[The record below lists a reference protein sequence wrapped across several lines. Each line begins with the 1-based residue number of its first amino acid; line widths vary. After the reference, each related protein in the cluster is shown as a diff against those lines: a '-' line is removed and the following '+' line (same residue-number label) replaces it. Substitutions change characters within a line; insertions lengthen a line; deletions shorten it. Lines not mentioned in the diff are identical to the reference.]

1 MSAPRDSHRKSL
13 AASVVVGVVVSTVSG
28 VVVALILDAIREE
41 RRAAALPQPVAP
53 GHGSA

>member
-1 MSAPRDSHRKSL
+1 MSAHRKSL

-28 VVVALILDAIREE
+28 VVVALILDMIREE